1 MAKYKNT
8 GFVTLKNLNFAGS
21 IDDLYD
27 ELVEGGEDLVE
38 LGVPAD
44 VAERFDSTWDGKELY
59 SWLVDNALPLFTKEE
74 N

>member
-8 GFVTLKNLNFAGS
+8 GLVTLKNLNSAGS
-21 IDDLYD
+21 VDDLYD
-27 ELVEGGEDLVE
+27 ELVESDYDLTE

-59 SWLVDNALPLFTKEE
+59 AWLLDNALPLFTKEE